1 MNMKKSLISLA
12 LLLTLAAC
20 DDDYESYTQNTPATF
35 SGEQSA
41 GVAND
46 ATSDVT
52 GTLTVRDPDDGEDMA
67 TPQPATTTTYGA
79 FTLAANGAW
88 VYTLDTNN
96 SAVSALASSSDML
109 TDTIS
114 VASVDGTTS
123 NITITI
129 VGVDAATPAIIGGEL
144 TKTMANDT
152 ASTTGT
158 VTVTDPDE
166 GEAVIVSQ
174 SSMATM
180 YGTFSIADAGDWT
193 YTLDTTNSEVMALA
207 TPSDRL
213 TDTIAIE
220 SADGTTSA
228 VVITI
233 TGPAP
238 SNQTLSKVAKISDLD
253 SGDSGELRYA
263 FSSTLAT
270 GKITARFN
278 KDIVVTDDVNAT
290 PKEAYIALW
299 GSSTSTNNALVDLR
313 IGNGTFTI
321 RNKSDITITE
331 TFNTGE
337 WVDVEMTWDA
347 TNASSTVAPLV
358 TVTINGTSLTTTA
371 FSSTSSSLAD
381 VAAGVQKLV
390 LKLSDNGSIVTGD
403 VYFDDINVYSD
414 VAGLVPFWNEN
425 FEGFD
430 ADYDLALTY
439 TDSATNEAIVA
450 VK

>member
-1 MNMKKSLISLA
+1 
-12 LLLTLAAC
+12 
-20 DDDYESYTQNTPATF
+20 
-35 SGEQSA
+35 
-41 GVAND
+41 
-46 ATSDVT
+46 
-52 GTLTVRDPDDGEDMA
+52 MA

-79 FTLAANGAW
+79 FTLDANGAW
-88 VYTLDTNN
+88 IYTLDTNN
-96 SAVSALASSSDML
+96 SAVSALASSSHML

-158 VTVTDPDE
+158 VTVTDPHE

-313 IGNGTFTI
+313 NH
-321 RNKSDITITE
+321 
-331 TFNTGE
+331 
-337 WVDVEMTWDA
+337 
-347 TNASSTVAPLV
+347 
-358 TVTINGTSLTTTA
+358 
-371 FSSTSSSLAD
+371 
-381 VAAGVQKLV
+381 
-390 LKLSDNGSIVTGD
+390 
-403 VYFDDINVYSD
+403 
-414 VAGLVPFWNEN
+414 
-425 FEGFD
+425 
-430 ADYDLALTY
+430 
-439 TDSATNEAIVA
+439 
-450 VK
+450 